1 MLAYYYGALI
11 PSHVGYPLSRGATVQ
26 HRRLPHSPRDPHRPL
41 SCCRQPRGWAPTDN
55 AMGSWVAVAVFLRL
69 LFGIRT
75 ILDLKACCACLSNA
89 CMHYHFAL
97 RSMVSSAFSAH
108 FRRAKEAA
116 DSVAA
121 PPTSLPGG
129 FCKTPAFV
137 AHRNFLLH
145 PAVLYTSTFLATTL
159 PNTAIGNA

>member
-55 AMGSWVAVAVFLRL
+55 AMGSWVAVAVFMRL

-75 ILDLKACCACLSNA
+75 TLDLKACCACLSYA

-108 FRRAKEAA
+108 FRRLKKRLTVLRHPQHHCL
-116 DSVAA
+116 D
-121 PPTSLPGG
+121 
-129 FCKTPAFV
+129 AFV
-137 AHRNFLLH
+137 KRLH
-145 PAVLYTSTFLATTL
+145 SLHIGTFYYTPQCCIRRPF
-159 PNTAIGNA
+159 